1 MRTSA
6 KRAIVSMV
14 VLLSTAVW
22 SSAQSVGAR
31 DLVARVQNDLQRA
44 AGFANSGDAIKIKK
58 DEKQV
63 ERYRNAQRSASNF
76 DRKLSKGKYDKGDLD
91 SLINDVKN
99 VVEHNTLQSE
109 DRDALTADLRD
120 LRVLRAQE

>member
-1 MRTSA
+1 MSPSIRP
-6 KRAIVSMV
+6 
-14 VLLSTAVW
+14 L
-22 SSAQSVGAR
+22 
-31 DLVARVQNDLQRA
+31 RVDRH
-44 AGFANSGDAIKIKK
+44 
-58 DEKQV
+58 
-63 ERYRNAQRSASNF
+63 SN
-76 DRKLSKGKYDKGDLD
+76 LESKAEQGRYDKGDLD